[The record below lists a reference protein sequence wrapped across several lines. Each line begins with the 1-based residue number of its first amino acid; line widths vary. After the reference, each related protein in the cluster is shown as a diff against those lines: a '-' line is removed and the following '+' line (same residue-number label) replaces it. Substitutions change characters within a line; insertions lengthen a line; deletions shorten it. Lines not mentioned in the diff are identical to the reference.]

1 MEVSLFERPNGD
13 VYRIQSLKADLE
25 TNSVLIELNNGV
37 SRWFKGHEL
46 VIDPPFIRMAEK
58 KNIHSQ

>member
-13 VYRIQSLKADLE
+13 IYRIQSLKVDLE
-25 TNSVLIELNNGV
+25 TNSVFIELNNGV

-46 VIDPPFIRMAEK
+46 IIDPPFIRMNCSLE
-58 KNIHSQ
+58 